1 MNEVDAVKQLR
12 LQEEL
17 RYVDAEQ
24 VERWSR
30 LVLDGLV
37 RWSNLN
43 IFSALGGELS
53 IDLPLGPPNA
63 GIAYVSYEPLRPKM
77 MIRQTMVTD
86 IYRDAFTFPLICRRI
101 VTETRT
107 LKELHRNRL
116 FDGKPFLW
124 SAGVPELDVEFIFT
138 PFRPYCERIVK
149 THLEQNDSLLE
160 PNDLHCRFIMFELM
174 LLWTFFHEL
183 GHVVQRHFRLWADL
197 HRADGASAFLEF
209 DERRR
214 GDDLADRKNTQ
225 PAAPDLRGQARELM
239 ADAEALD
246 LTLKYL
252 LATGRLK
259 PPMVYLLLCSI
270 SCMLQRFYL
279 FYSDDLTITPHRHP
293 HPALREEVAQS
304 FVTNSILDFLA
315 ATKQTSGRD
324 AATVVVTYMSVRA
337 SLFTG
342 LFRSHR
348 VERRDDPSR
357 MPSYMRLQT
366 EDHAPNMNGYLEA
379 LMPHIEE
386 QMSEVLQGH
395 LLPDNRLNDWLQL
408 LRARTMAAGGH

>member
-1 MNEVDAVKQLR
+1 MVKKHQ
-12 LQEEL
+12 
-17 RYVDAEQ
+17 
-24 VERWSR
+24 
-30 LVLDGLV
+30 
-37 RWSNLN
+37 
-43 IFSALGGELS
+43 
-53 IDLPLGPPNA
+53 
-63 GIAYVSYEPLRPKM
+63 
-77 MIRQTMVTD
+77 
-86 IYRDAFTFPLICRRI
+86 
-101 VTETRT
+101 
-107 LKELHRNRL
+107 
-116 FDGKPFLW
+116 
-124 SAGVPELDVEFIFT
+124 
-138 PFRPYCERIVK
+138 
-149 THLEQNDSLLE
+149 EQNDSVLE
-160 PNDLHCRFIMFELM
+160 PNDLHCRFVMFELM
-174 LLWTFFHEL
+174 LVWTFFHEL
-183 GHVVQRHFRLWADL
+183 GHDVQRHFRLWADP
-197 HRADGASAFLEF
+197 HRANGADAFLEF
-209 DERRR
+209 DEGRR
-214 GDDLADRKNTQ
+214 GDDLAERENSQ

-259 PPMVYLLLCSI
+259 FPRVYLLLCSI

-279 FYSDDLTITPHRHP
+279 NYSDDLTITPHRHP
-293 HPALREEVAQS
+293 HPAVREEVSQS

-324 AATVVVTYMSVRA
+324 AAAIVVTYMSVRA

-357 MPSYMRLQT
+357 IPSYMRLQT
-366 EDHAPNMNGYLEA
+366 EAHASDMNRYIDA

-408 LRARTMAAGGH
+408 LRARMVAAGGH